1 MDEVPATETKA
12 AFARR
17 IGVKPPRVSQLVAA
31 GLPVTGDGK
40 VRVSEALAW
49 LAARQSPIKRAEQGK
64 PPLPSSCGSVP
75 ASFPAL
81 VPASDT
87 DDDNPALVLLKAR
100 ARRETTKADREALAL
115 AKDRGDLC
123 DRAEIQRGL
132 AAWGI
137 AQRDAWI
144 AWCSRAAPEL
154 AAELGSDLGRV
165 FAALDRLVRAQL
177 IDIADAPLPLNL
189 KDIDRAA

>member
-1 MDEVPATETKA
+1 MDAPPATETKA

-31 GLPVTGDGK
+31 GLPVTDDGK
-40 VRVSEALAW
+40 VRVPEALAW
-49 LAARQSPIKRAEQGK
+49 LATRQSPIKRAEQGK
-64 PPLPSSCGSVP
+64 PPLPVAPGSAPTTAPNVP
-75 ASFPAL
+75 N
-81 VPASDT
+81 VG
-87 DDDNPALVLLKAR
+87 DDDNPALALLKAR

-115 AKDRGDLC
+115 AKDRGELC
-123 DRAEIQRGL
+123 DRAEVQRGL

-154 AAELGSDLGRV
+154 AADLGTDLGRA
-165 FAALDRLVRAQL
+165 FAALDRLVRTQL
-177 IDIADAPLPLNL
+177 IDIADAPLPPNL
-189 KDIDRAA
+189 KEIDHAA